1 MKLNRKSKASRWL
14 SCVSLNLLL
23 VLTVT
28 GCATE
33 SPALKSEPKPMA
45 LETQFDVSS
54 WEQNVESFSNR
65 LEALLTTVEKRYS
78 EHQEVKK

>member
-33 SPALKSEPKPMA
+33 STTLKNEPKPLP

-54 WEQNVESFSNR
+54 WERNVESYCNR
-65 LEALLTTVEKRYS
+65 LGELLTTVEKRYS

>member
-1 MKLNRKSKASRWL
+1 MKLNRKSNHWRWL

-33 SPALKSEPKPMA
+33 SPILKSEPKPLR
-45 LETQFDVSS
+45 LETQFDVSN
-54 WEQNVESFSNR
+54 WERNVENFSNR
-65 LEALLTTVEKRYS
+65 LEELLTTVEKRYS

>member
-1 MKLNRKSKASRWL
+1 M
-14 SCVSLNLLL
+14 SLNLLL

-33 SPALKSEPKPMA
+33 SPVLKSELKPLR

-54 WEQNVESFSNR
+54 WEQNVENFSNK
-65 LEALLTTVEKRYS
+65 LEELLTTVEKRYS
-78 EHQEVKK
+78 DKSEVKK